1 MDFDKII
8 DRRGTGCIKFDD
20 LESRFGKKDLIP
32 MWIADMDFEVCPAIY
47 EALKHRID
55 HKIYGYHTAPESY
68 WQSIINWNKRR
79 HGLDIAR
86 EELTYMPGIVRGLA
100 YVLQYFTS
108 KGDKVL
114 IQQPVY
120 HPFKHLVE
128 GNGRVAVKNPL
139 INTGNTMKMD
149 LDLLERQIKEEKPKM
164 MILCN
169 PHNPGGVV
177 WDVETLKRVATL
189 CRENGVLV
197 ASDEIHGDVELF
209 GNHYTSFAA
218 VSEDAAQNS
227 IVLGAP
233 SKTFNIPGLISSWCV
248 IKNKE
253 LRQGFYDWLAIN
265 EFNEPIFTVTVATEA
280 AYNQGESWLNETLA
294 YLEGNILALEEFVK
308 EHLPCIKVMRPQAS
322 YLIWLDCTEL
332 GLKGQE
338 LDQLFIDA
346 GLALNDGEMFG
357 DGGEYHQR
365 INIGCSRSVIIEAL
379 KRLERTI
386 AQRK

>member
-1 MDFDKII
+1 M
-8 DRRGTGCIKFDD
+8 
-20 LESRFGKKDLIP
+20 
-32 MWIADMDFEVCPAIY
+32 
-47 EALKHRID
+47 
-55 HKIYGYHTAPESY
+55 
-68 WQSIINWNKRR
+68 
-79 HGLDIAR
+79 
-86 EELTYMPGIVRGLA
+86 
-100 YVLQYFTS
+100 QYLTS

-114 IQQPVY
+114 SQQPVY

-265 EFNEPIFTVTVATEA
+265 ECNEPTFTVTVATEA

-308 EHLPCIKVMRPQAS
+308 EHLPCIKVMRPKA
-322 YLIWLDCTEL
+322 C
-332 GLKGQE
+332 
-338 LDQLFIDA
+338 
-346 GLALNDGEMFG
+346 
-357 DGGEYHQR
+357 
-365 INIGCSRSVIIEAL
+365 
-379 KRLERTI
+379 
-386 AQRK
+386 

>member
-1 MDFDKII
+1 
-8 DRRGTGCIKFDD
+8 
-20 LESRFGKKDLIP
+20 
-32 MWIADMDFEVCPAIY
+32 
-47 EALKHRID
+47 
-55 HKIYGYHTAPESY
+55 
-68 WQSIINWNKRR
+68 
-79 HGLDIAR
+79 
-86 EELTYMPGIVRGLA
+86 
-100 YVLQYFTS
+100 
-108 KGDKVL
+108 
-114 IQQPVY
+114 
-120 HPFKHLVE
+120 
-128 GNGRVAVKNPL
+128 
-139 INTGNTMKMD
+139 
-149 LDLLERQIKEEKPKM
+149 M

-177 WDVETLKRVATL
+177 WNVETLKRVATL

-265 EFNEPIFTVTVATEA
+265 ELNEPTFTVTVATEA

>member
-1 MDFDKII
+1 MNFDTPAERK
-8 DRRGTGCIKFDD
+8 GTNSIKWDSQAIANIASNPEAEPF
-20 LESRFGKKDLIP
+20 
-32 MWIADMDFEVCPAIY
+32 WVADMDFLPEEHIRKAGM
-47 EALKHRID
+47 ALSD
-55 HKIYGYHTAPESY
+55 LGVYGYPAFHSRLEDAAAG
-68 WQSIINWNKRR
+68 WLGKKHGWNVDPGALTFAMGML
-79 HGLDIAR
+79 HGIASVLD
-86 EELTYMPGIVRGLA
+86 L
-100 YVLQYFTS
+100 FTEP
-108 KGDKVL
+108 GDKVL
-114 IQQPVY
+114 VPSPMY
-120 HPFKHLVE
+120 RPFREIVQNNRRVLVE
-128 GNGRVAVKNPL
+128 FPLSYRGGSFSLDKERFSSAMDGVKCILFCSPQNPSGIVFTHDEL
-139 INTGNTMKMD
+139 SFV
-149 LDLLERQIKEEKPKM
+149 LEEAAR
-164 MILCN
+164 
-169 PHNPGGVV
+169 H
-177 WDVETLKRVATL
+177 DA
-189 CRENGVLV
+189 LV
-197 ASDEIHGDVELF
+197 ISDEIHSDLVHPGATHIPM
-209 GNHYTSFAA
+209 GKAN
-218 VSEDAAQNS
+218 EDIGARCATFF
-227 IVLGAP
+227 AP

-265 EFNEPIFTVTVATEA
+265 ELNEPTFTVTVATEA

>member
-209 GNHYTSFAA
+209 GNHYTSFAV

-233 SKTFNIPGLISSWCV
+233 SKTFNIPGLISSWCHQEQGTPSG
-248 IKNKE
+248 I
-253 LRQGFYDWLAIN
+253 LRLVG
-265 EFNEPIFTVTVATEA
+265 
-280 AYNQGESWLNETLA
+280 NQ
-294 YLEGNILALEEFVK
+294 
-308 EHLPCIKVMRPQAS
+308 
-322 YLIWLDCTEL
+322 
-332 GLKGQE
+332 
-338 LDQLFIDA
+338 
-346 GLALNDGEMFG
+346 
-357 DGGEYHQR
+357 
-365 INIGCSRSVIIEAL
+365 
-379 KRLERTI
+379 
-386 AQRK
+386 

>member
-1 MDFDKII
+1 
-8 DRRGTGCIKFDD
+8 
-20 LESRFGKKDLIP
+20 

-47 EALKHRID
+47 EALKHRIE

-169 PHNPGGVV
+169 PHNP
-177 WDVETLKRVATL
+177 
-189 CRENGVLV
+189 
-197 ASDEIHGDVELF
+197 
-209 GNHYTSFAA
+209 A
-218 VSEDAAQNS
+218 VSC
-227 IVLGAP
+227 G
-233 SKTFNIPGLISSWCV
+233 
-248 IKNKE
+248 
-253 LRQGFYDWLAIN
+253 
-265 EFNEPIFTVTVATEA
+265 
-280 AYNQGESWLNETLA
+280 
-294 YLEGNILALEEFVK
+294 
-308 EHLPCIKVMRPQAS
+308 M
-322 YLIWLDCTEL
+322 
-332 GLKGQE
+332 
-338 LDQLFIDA
+338 
-346 GLALNDGEMFG
+346 
-357 DGGEYHQR
+357 
-365 INIGCSRSVIIEAL
+365 
-379 KRLERTI
+379 
-386 AQRK
+386 